1 MYAIGYSW
9 GSTNHIIGGKMNK
22 GEIAPDNTAYKAI
35 ADFMKKNA
43 PGNNNTN
50 YKIPEYPVET
60 LTNGIY
66 ACDGTLED
74 WAYSGGW
81 EE

>member
-1 MYAIGYSW
+1 
-9 GSTNHIIGGKMNK
+9 
-22 GEIAPDNTAYKAI
+22 
-35 ADFMKKNA
+35 MKKNA